1 MKIIHYKPLGHSS
14 ALPKSPDTLPVEIL
28 SQVIFQNT
36 SMEEALEELRREG
49 FRAPNGKKIFT
60 GMRDLLEKIKE
71 IREALSAKT
80 SFTAFPIASSLSDG
94 PVKSGASMN
103 KDEREGSL
111 HLLPEKMGGTPPL
124 THQKALTPTADRV
137 NELEKLEKSLK
148 RVYWGYD
155 PKSIDDARLE
165 ELLGKDYLEKWQLIK
180 NLDALIFN
188 QGLMEHGTTGLKLTS
203 LGLQKIAR
211 NILKEIFKLRKVDPL
226 CRRLSAQHATEPY
239 LTEGSRP
246 YRFGDPPLINPSQSL
261 LNAIM
266 RTGAKLPIKLQE
278 KDFSVY
284 QKEVIS
290 RAATVVLLDLSR
302 SMRFENRYIAAKKVT
317 LALHGLIQERYPHDR
332 IAVVGFSTKAYTI
345 KNAEIPFLT
354 WDETNPYTNMEE
366 ALDLSQ
372 KMLSRY
378 KGYRRQVFLITDG
391 EPTAHREKGYLFF
404 QFPPHQKTLAKTL
417 KRLQGLARHGIA
429 TSIFL
434 LSQEKERVTF
444 VHQMAQRC
452 GGRLFHIQ
460 SGELGWCLLMDFL
473 EKKSRWL

>member
-1 MKIIHYKPLGHSS
+1 MKIIHYKPLGHPPV
-14 ALPKSPDTLPVEIL
+14 LTKSPDTLPVEIL
-28 SQVIFQNT
+28 SQVIFKNT

-49 FRAPNGKKIFT
+49 FRAPNGKNIFT

-71 IREALSAKT
+71 IREELAAKT
-80 SFTAFPIASSLSDG
+80 SISPSPISSTDSDG

-124 THQKALTPTADRV
+124 THREAPTPGADRLH
-137 NELEKLEKSLK
+137 ELEKSLK

-155 PKSIDDARLE
+155 PESIDDARLE

-180 NLDALIFN
+180 NLDALIVS
-188 QGLMEHGTTGLKLTS
+188 QGLMEHGTAGLKLTS

-211 NILKEIFKLRKVDPL
+211 NILKEIFKPRKVDPL
-226 CRRLSAQHATEPY
+226 YRRLSAQHATEPH

-246 YRFGDPPLINPSQSL
+246 YRFGDPPLINTSQSL

-266 RTGAKLPIKLQE
+266 RTGAGLPVKLQE

-284 QKEVIS
+284 QKETIS
-290 RAATVVLLDLSR
+290 RTATVVLLDLSR

-317 LALHGLIQERYPHDR
+317 LALHGLIQEKYPHDR

-354 WDETNPYTNMEE
+354 WDESNPYTNMEE

-378 KGYRRQVFLITDG
+378 KGYRKQVFLITDG

-404 QFPPHQKTLAKTL
+404 QFPPHHKTLAKTL
-417 KRLQGLARHGIA
+417 KRLEGLARHDIA
-429 TSIFL
+429 VSIFL
-434 LSQEKERVTF
+434 LSQEKERVAF
-444 VHQMAQRC
+444 VHQMAERC

-460 SGELGWCLLMDFL
+460 SGELGWCLLMDFI
-473 EKKSRWL
+473 EKKSKWL

>member
-1 MKIIHYKPLGHSS
+1 MRRGGG
-14 ALPKSPDTLPVEIL
+14 LPV
-28 SQVIFQNT
+28 
-36 SMEEALEELRREG
+36 
-49 FRAPNGKKIFT
+49 
-60 GMRDLLEKIKE
+60 
-71 IREALSAKT
+71 
-80 SFTAFPIASSLSDG
+80 
-94 PVKSGASMN
+94 
-103 KDEREGSL
+103 
-111 HLLPEKMGGTPPL
+111 
-124 THQKALTPTADRV
+124 
-137 NELEKLEKSLK
+137 
-148 RVYWGYD
+148 
-155 PKSIDDARLE
+155 
-165 ELLGKDYLEKWQLIK
+165 
-180 NLDALIFN
+180 
-188 QGLMEHGTTGLKLTS
+188 
-203 LGLQKIAR
+203 
-211 NILKEIFKLRKVDPL
+211 
-226 CRRLSAQHATEPY
+226 
-239 LTEGSRP
+239 
-246 YRFGDPPLINPSQSL
+246 
-261 LNAIM
+261 
-266 RTGAKLPIKLQE
+266 KLQE

-284 QKEVIS
+284 QKEAIS
-290 RAATVVLLDLSR
+290 RSATVVLLDLSR

-317 LALHGLIQERYPHDR
+317 LALHGLIQEKYPHDR

-417 KRLQGLARHGIA
+417 KRLQGLARQDIA
-429 TSIFL
+429 VSIFL
-434 LSQEKERVTF
+434 LSQEKERVKF

>member
-1 MKIIHYKPLGHSS
+1 MKIIHYKPLGHAPALQQSS
-14 ALPKSPDTLPVEIL
+14 DTLPVEAL

-49 FRAPNGKKIFT
+49 YSTPDGEKIFT
-60 GMRDLLEKIKE
+60 GMKDLLEKIRE
-71 IREALSAKT
+71 IREEVSAPT
-80 SFTAFPIASSLSDG
+80 SLTLLPTTSTDTDG
-94 PVKSGASMN
+94 PDKSGASMN
-103 KDEREGSL
+103 KDVREGSL
-111 HLLPEKMGGTPPL
+111 NLEPDKMSSNPPL
-124 THQKALTPTADRV
+124 IHQERLTATADQL

-155 PKSIDDARLE
+155 PKSIDAASLE
-165 ELLGKDYLEKWQLIK
+165 RLLGKDCREKWQMIK
-180 NLDALIFN
+180 NLNTLIFN
-188 QGLMEHGTTGLKLTS
+188 QGLMERGSAGLTLTS
-203 LGLQKIAR
+203 RGLQKIAR
-211 NILKEIFKLRKVDPL
+211 NILREIFKPRKVDPL
-226 CRRLSAQHATEPY
+226 CRRLKAQHATEPY

-246 YRFGDPPLINPSQSL
+246 YRFGDPPLINASLSL
-261 LNAIM
+261 LNAVT
-266 RTGAKLPIKLQE
+266 RTGAGLPITLEE

-284 QKEVIS
+284 EKETIS
-290 RAATVVLLDLSR
+290 RAATIVLLDLSR

-317 LALHGLIQERYPHDR
+317 LALQGLIQERYPHDR
-332 IAVVGFSTKAYTI
+332 LSVVGFSTKAYTI
-345 KNAEIPFLT
+345 KNSEIPFLT

-372 KMLSRY
+372 RMLSRY
-378 KGYRRQVFLITDG
+378 KGYRRQIFLITDG

-429 TSIFL
+429 ISIFL
-434 LSQEKERVTF
+434 LSQEKERVKF
-444 VHQMAQRC
+444 VHQMAKRC

-473 EKKSRWL
+473 EKKSKWL